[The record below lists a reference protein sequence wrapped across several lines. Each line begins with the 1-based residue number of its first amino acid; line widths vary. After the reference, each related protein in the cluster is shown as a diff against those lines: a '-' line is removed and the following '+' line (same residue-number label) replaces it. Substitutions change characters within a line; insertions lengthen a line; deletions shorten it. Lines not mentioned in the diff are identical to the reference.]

1 MCNIYDLEVM
11 EAFDTVFLLENEKN
25 YSNIVGLIHFESFTF
40 EEMKSYLLAKTEN
53 LHRGRTKIVKY
64 FG

>member
-1 MCNIYDLEVM
+1 LEIM
-11 EAFDTVFLLENEKN
+11 ESFDTVFLLENQKN
-25 YSNIVGLIHFESFTF
+25 YSNIIGIIHFESFTF

-53 LHRGRTKIVKY
+53 LHRGRSKLVKF